1 MWDATGKKNNTNMA
15 HAVGNHSRQR
25 QSRCRYLA
33 RVGCSCRNERLAIQL
48 AASYSILNFQVFL
61 RTTTRLATVTTNPVT
76 KTKNPNLG
84 STRTAIAT
92 AKTVPNANRALSNAK
107 SKILFKTR
115 MSVKGYQK
123 QFGYAQDRRDHS
135 ERHRKPME
143 CAQPGSNHL
152 MIEQVNHYLPSAA
165 LVRARHFPYSNNVV
179 AASAVALWCNG

>member
-115 MSVKGYQK
+115 MWGPLKATRNNLATRKTAVTIQRDTGSQWNVPSP
-123 QFGYAQDRRDHS
+123 AQ
-135 ERHRKPME
+135 
-143 CAQPGSNHL
+143 
-152 MIEQVNHYLPSAA
+152 IT
-165 LVRARHFPYSNNVV
+165 
-179 AASAVALWCNG
+179 